1 MELNEILNQFVRES
15 IEIFKSNL
23 VGVYLHGSLA
33 MGCFNPDKSD
43 IDLLLVVEDEI
54 SWDEKKR
61 FMDFIVGLNK
71 QGPAKGIE
79 MSIVKRKYCEN
90 FIHPTPYELHFSV
103 MHLNLYRNSPQG
115 YIERMKGT
123 DRDLAAH
130 FVITKKR
137 GITLYGRSIDDIFG
151 EVPKEAYIDSIKFDV
166 EDAHNKILENPI
178 YIILNLCRVLAYLR
192 DSLILSK
199 EEGGKW
205 GIENVNEEYRG
216 LVEEALNCYVTDT
229 TMILKGKAPLDFC
242 DYMRTE
248 LDFLK
253 GSVVKE

>member
-1 MELNEILNQFVRES
+1 MELSEILNQFVRES

-43 IDLLLVVEDEI
+43 IDLLVVVEDEI
-54 SWDEKKR
+54 NWDEKKR
-61 FMDFIVGLNK
+61 FMDFIVTLNE

-79 MSIVKRKYCEN
+79 MSIVKREYCEN
-90 FIHPTPYELHFSV
+90 FIYPTPYELHFSV
-103 MHLNLYRNSPQG
+103 MHLNLYRNSPQD

-130 FVITKKR
+130 FVITKNR

-166 EDAHNKILENPI
+166 EDACNEILENPI

-205 GIENVNEEYRG
+205 GIENVNEKYKG

-229 TMILKGKAPLDFC
+229 TMILKGKVPLNFC
-242 DYMRTE
+242 DYMRNE
-248 LDFLK
+248 INFLK
-253 GSVVKE
+253 

>member
-1 MELNEILNQFVRES
+1 MELSEILNQFVRES

-43 IDLLLVVEDEI
+43 IDLLVVVEDEI
-54 SWDEKKR
+54 NWDEKKR
-61 FMDFIVGLNK
+61 FMDFIVGLNE

-103 MHLNLYRNSPQG
+103 MHLDLYRNNPQD

-130 FVITKKR
+130 FVITKKSR
-137 GITLYGRSIDDIFG
+137 NYFI
-151 EVPKEAYIDSIKFDV
+151 
-166 EDAHNKILENPI
+166 
-178 YIILNLCRVLAYLR
+178 
-192 DSLILSK
+192 
-199 EEGGKW
+199 W
-205 GIENVNEEYRG
+205 
-216 LVEEALNCYVTDT
+216 
-229 TMILKGKAPLDFC
+229 
-242 DYMRTE
+242 
-248 LDFLK
+248 
-253 GSVVKE
+253 

>member
-1 MELNEILNQFVRES
+1 MELSEILNQFVRES

-43 IDLLLVVEDEI
+43 IDLLVVVEDEI

-61 FMDFIVGLNK
+61 FMDFIVTLNE

-79 MSIVKRKYCEN
+79 MSIVKREYCEN
-90 FIHPTPYELHFSV
+90 FIYPTPYELHFSV
-103 MHLNLYRNSPQG
+103 MHLNLYRNSSQD

-130 FVITKKR
+130 FVITKNR

-166 EDAHNKILENPI
+166 EDACNEILENPI

-199 EEGGKW
+199 AEGGKW
-205 GIENVNEEYRG
+205 GIENVNEKYKG

-229 TMILKGKAPLDFC
+229 TMILKGKKAPLNFC
-242 DYMRTE
+242 DYMRNE
-248 LDFLK
+248 INFLK
-253 GSVVKE
+253 